1 MSDITVRA
9 LGEDEWEQ
17 YRSVRL
23 SALEESPEAFVATAR
38 RGTRLRRGLLA
49 HPDAPLA
56 APARRAGGRR
66 PSAWPASG
74 RPARTARRTTTR
86 SPSCSASGSR
96 PAARGTGVAT
106 QLVQAG
112 ADAARQQGRS
122 HLAYWV
128 GSDNG
133 RAVAFASGFGFRP
146 TDSRRPMRVKGD
158 DDDEDEIAMVLP
170 LGEDRGIPT
179 SERRTHVTGSTVA
192 SRALRAV
199 RRGGRAGRSARSR

>member
-23 SALEESPEAFVATAR
+23 NALEESPEAFVATVEEERAYQEDFWRNRMR
-38 RGTRLRRGLLA
+38 RSQRLLA
-49 HPDAPLA
+49 QQQGAPV
-56 APARRAGGRR
+56 GV
-66 PSAWPASG
+66 ASVG
-74 RPARTARRTTTR
+74 Q
-86 SPSCSASGSR
+86 ASRDGEKDNEKVAELFGLWVA

-112 ADAARQQGRS
+112 ADAARKQGRS

-128 GSDNG
+128 GADNG

-146 TDSRRPMRVKGD
+146 TDNRRPMRVKGS
-158 DDDEDEIAMVLP
+158 DDDEDEVAMVLP
-170 LGEDRGIPT
+170 LGEDRGVPN
-179 SERRTHVTGSTVA
+179 
-192 SRALRAV
+192 L
-199 RRGGRAGRSARSR
+199 